1 MGDTDAAALD
11 EFVAHLLTVTVQ
23 EGMPRQVATDCC
35 RALTLVTVND
45 AIRNARTSN
54 RAANNQVNHPS
65 NDEFAQEFEDTLRL
79 ILAGVRAESSNRA
92 SAWAASMLGWLVG
105 GVTAALRFDPE
116 NVRMVDNIRYP

>member
-1 MGDTDAAALD
+1 MLSAHPHLTALMGDTDAAALD

-79 ILAGVRAESSNRA
+79 ILAGVRAESSNRRNA
-92 SAWAASMLGWLVG
+92 VW
-105 GVTAALRFDPE
+105 
-116 NVRMVDNIRYP
+116 